1 MDNKQKLKD
10 IIINYEIVFWKW
22 LNNST
27 IGLVTTTSVLLLSI
41 DDVNSPAKKVFARQ
55 GPLATP
61 NVFIMNL
68 LCDPLLQWYTLSAVT
83 STKNKEKQQEGEG
96 ILDMNMFMSNQLMV
110 YGQQP
115 PTMGGMPNP
124 TMFGAGMGG
133 TGMGY

>member
-1 MDNKQKLKD
+1 
-10 IIINYEIVFWKW
+10 
-22 LNNST
+22 
-27 IGLVTTTSVLLLSI
+27 
-41 DDVNSPAKKVFARQ
+41 
-55 GPLATP
+55 
-61 NVFIMNL
+61 MNL

-133 TGMGY
+133 KGMGY